1 MICRKLKVI
10 EQMAGGHG
18 LSSRYDEL
26 EIRGVTIDSRNVTK
40 GNLFVPIVRQLNG
53 HDYVQEAIA
62 GGAVASLWQTSHPNP
77 PQDVPLIFVEDS
89 LEALQQLAAAY
100 RRELP
105 VKVIGITGSNGKTTT
120 KDMINSVAATTY
132 RVHKTAGNLNSQIGV
147 PLTLLQI
154 SDNDDVAVIEMGMSE
169 RGQIERLSRMCRP
182 DTAIITMIGVSHLS
196 SLGSRENIAEAK
208 LEIVSGMTDEGVL
221 IYSGDEPLL
230 VNRIEELQRSKPFKA
245 VRFGERPSND
255 IRAETVETDSE
266 GSSFTVGSAKYRI
279 PLLGAHNVQNA
290 LAAAAAASQLGIPA
304 DKIAEGFQALT
315 LTGMRME
322 KIMSPHGFLIINDAW
337 NASPIS
343 MAAAID
349 AMKQLEGFSRR
360 VLVLGDMLEL
370 GEQEEEFHRD
380 IGRNIDPDAIDF
392 VFTIGSLGKYIALEA
407 EKRFPPGGG
416 RVRSFEDK
424 EELVKELKCSL
435 KERDAILLKGSRGM
449 QLETIVPFLL

>member
-40 GNLFVPIVRQLNG
+40 GDLFVPIVRQLNG

-77 PQDVPLIFVEDS
+77 PQDVPLIYVDDS
-89 LEALQQLAAAY
+89 LEALQRIAAAY

-169 RGQIERLSRMCRP
+169 RGQIERLSLMCRP

-349 AMKQLEGFSRR
+349 AVKQLEGFSRR
-360 VLVLGDMLEL
+360 FLVLGDMLEL
-370 GEQEEEFHRD
+370 GEQEEEYHRD
-380 IGRNIDPDAIDF
+380 IGRTIDPGAIDF

-407 EKRFPPGGG
+407 EKRFPPGSG

-424 EELVKELKCSL
+424 EELVKELICSL